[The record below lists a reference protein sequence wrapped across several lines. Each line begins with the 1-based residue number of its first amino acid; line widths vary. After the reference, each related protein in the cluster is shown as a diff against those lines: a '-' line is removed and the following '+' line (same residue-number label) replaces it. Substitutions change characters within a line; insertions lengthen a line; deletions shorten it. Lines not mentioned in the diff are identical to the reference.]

1 LKYLKKPHFLIHFV
15 LGFRKARTLSAIL
28 DTYNSG
34 NWRDVHVPV
43 KYIRDGINYYQNFPL
58 P

>member
-1 LKYLKKPHFLIHFV
+1 MPSVWISDAAGGYR
-15 LGFRKARTLSAIL
+15 FRKARTLSAIL

-34 NWRDVHVPV
+34 NWRDVHVPL
-43 KYIRDGINYYQNFPL
+43 KYIRDGINYYQNLPL